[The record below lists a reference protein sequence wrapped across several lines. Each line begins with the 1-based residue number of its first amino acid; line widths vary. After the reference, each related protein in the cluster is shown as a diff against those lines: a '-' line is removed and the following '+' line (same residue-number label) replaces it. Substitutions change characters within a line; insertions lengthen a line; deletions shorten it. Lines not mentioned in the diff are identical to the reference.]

1 MPRPFLPLSLPLS
14 FALALTLWAG
24 LAAAPAQAE
33 KADRSKPW
41 VIEADRDGVLDL
53 QRQVL
58 VYSGNVVITQGSMV
72 LRAERIEMREMPD
85 GYRAASALGSAARPA
100 SWRQKRDSVDE
111 TVEGT
116 ADRIEFDGRADT
128 LRFLGN
134 GAVRR
139 LRGGTL
145 ADEITGASILWDN
158 TAEVFKVEGGATS
171 AANPTGR
178 VRAVLSPRV
187 EPAASA
193 PPAQP
198 GALTPSRALG
208 DKR

>member
-1 MPRPFLPLSLPLS
+1 MLSRLPAVLPTLLVALSCVLGVAES
-14 FALALTLWAG
+14 R
-24 LAAAPAQAE
+24 AE

-41 VIEADRDGVLDL
+41 VVEADRDGVIDL

-58 VYSGNVVITQGSMV
+58 VYSGNVVISQGSMV

-85 GYRAASALGSAARPA
+85 GYRAASALGSAARQA
-100 SWRQKRDSVDE
+100 SWRQRRDGVDE

-116 ADRIEFDGRADT
+116 ADRIDFDGRTDT
-128 LRFLGN
+128 LRFTGN

-139 LRGGTL
+139 LRGAAV
-145 ADEITGASILWDN
+145 ADEITGASIVWDN

-193 PPAQP
+193 PATSP
-198 GALTPSRALG
+198 LTPSRALG
-208 DKR
+208 ERR